1 MSYLLMVEQAAP
13 ETPSTNQ
20 VLLYPKSD
28 GRMYSKDDTGA
39 ERAVSASAA
48 STTDNAVARYD
59 GTAGAL
65 QNSAVI
71 IDDSNNVT
79 GVVALTTTGVVS
91 AGTTLEL
98 GHASDTTLA
107 RTAAGRVSIE
117 GVGIVK
123 GPASATDNALARF
136 DSTTGELIQ
145 NSGVILDD
153 SNGIVATGTTAFI
166 PQWFLKN
173 TFTDASGPYLILG
186 KHPTDNSLSVSDTL
200 GTILFRG
207 LDTGGTSRDTSYIT
221 SIVTA
226 QDATTVTS
234 RLDFLVGQTGALVT
248 ALSLGPTGVM
258 TTNGAI
264 ELGHA
269 SDTTLSRTAA
279 GRIAIEGVGIVKGPA
294 SSTDNA
300 VARFDSTTGELVQN
314 SGLLLNDSD
323 QFTTD
328 LTISKATASATIN
341 ATSGT
346 ASCFIESVGGSS
358 GQIDL
363 KQSGLQ
369 WRIQH
374 DGVVTNDLIFG
385 RGATPTEVFRLAQAT
400 GNATFAANVS
410 AASASGSQ
418 IATQAEQETGSATD
432 KLVTPGR
439 QQYHPSAAKAWCQN
453 DTGTI
458 IPASYNMTSVTD
470 NGAGDHTF
478 TWNVDFSGTAY
489 AVLATPLNSPTTDAD
504 TVIPA
509 ELTASRAVGSSRI
522 VMNRASDGALTDPAY
537 WMVAAF
543 GDQ

>member
-123 GPASATDNALARF
+123 GPASSTDNAVARF
-136 DSTTGELIQ
+136 DSTTGELVQ
-145 NSGVILDD
+145 NSAVIIDD
-153 SNGIVATGTTAFI
+153 SNNITGVVALTTTGNIIVNKATPTLQLTAPSNATLPELDFIQTGAMDWNIYQSLTAGDLILGLNSRGTTA
-166 PQWFLKN
+166 L
-173 TFTDASGPYLILG
+173 TFTRSGSSFVSATLAGNLI
-186 KHPTDNSLSVSDTL
+186 T
-200 GTILFRG
+200 
-207 LDTGGTSRDTSYIT
+207 TG
-221 SIVTA
+221 
-226 QDATTVTS
+226 
-234 RLDFLVGQTGALVT
+234 
-248 ALSLGPTGVM
+248 
-258 TTNGAI
+258 NI

-279 GRIAIEGVGIVKGPA
+279 GRVAIEGVGIVKGPA

-328 LTISKATASATIN
+328 LTVSKATASVTIN